1 MNEQEKNSKDQQTGS
16 WIKLELSSRT
26 APADKLLGHR
36 VIACVCVPFMDN
48 VLSGSNSWPIWKL
61 TIMESNLLGFLQPK

>member
-1 MNEQEKNSKDQQTGS
+1 MTQQITAIGMNEQEKNSKDQQTGS
-16 WIKLELSSRT
+16 WIKLELSSWT

-48 VLSGSNSWPIWKL
+48 VLY
-61 TIMESNLLGFLQPK
+61 LLGFLQPK